1 MTHSRPKV
9 LIIDDTPA
17 NLQTL
22 GRALASDYDLYI
34 ATSGAEGLRL
44 AAEVQ
49 PDIILLD
56 IMMPQMDGYE
66 VFQRLRALPG
76 GENFAVMFLTAD
88 NRDETQVRCL
98 ELGADD
104 FASKPIVL
112 PVLLSR
118 VRNVIARKRGEES
131 LRLAASVFTHARE
144 GIVITDREARIVDVN
159 RAFTYISGYSRE
171 EVVNKNPRIL
181 SSGRQDKDFYVA
193 MWEALK
199 GKGHWYGEIWNRNK
213 DGTVYTAMLTIS
225 AVRNGR
231 GETLNYLGLFAD
243 ITALKQQQ
251 AQLEHLAHYDALT
264 GLANR
269 LLLAVRL
276 RQAMNQSVRRNQ
288 RLAVA
293 YLDLDGFK
301 SVNDIH
307 GHAVG
312 DQLLITLASRMKQAL
327 RDGDTLS
334 RIGGDEFV
342 AVLGDLTDAEASVPI
357 LTRLLSA
364 TAQAVIIGNTEL
376 HVSASLGVTFYP
388 QAEDVEADQLVR
400 QADQAMYQAKQS
412 GKNRY
417 HVFDA
422 EHDRDVRGRLEGL
435 EQIRRALANN
445 EFVLQFQP
453 KVDMRSGKILGAE
466 ALIRWQHPD
475 RGLLSPAAFLPV
487 VQDHP
492 FAIELGE
499 WVIDNALSQIE
510 AWHSDGLTMPV
521 SVNVGA
527 LQLQHPHFVSRLGE
541 LLEQHPNV
549 NRGELELEIL
559 ETSALE
565 SFQGVSR
572 VMAACHE
579 LGVGFALDDFG
590 TGYSSLAYLKQLP
603 AGLIKIDQGFV
614 RDMLED
620 PDDLAILEGVMGLA
634 TAFRR
639 NVIAEGVE
647 TIAHGQML
655 LRMGCTLGQGYAIA
669 RPMPAQDFAQWATS
683 WAAPPTWRN
692 SKSLNRD
699 YLPTLYAVVEHR
711 AWMAA
716 MAGLLKEPVDSN
728 AARVHEQPCR
738 FGDWLDA
745 GGRALLF
752 GTETEHPVD
761 RLHREVHRLGS
772 ELVTLKRDGQLDA
785 VQARLPELQRLNDQ
799 LLELLNGL

>member
-76 GENFAVMFLTAD
+76 GENLAVMFLTAD

-213 DGTVYTAMLTIS
+213 DGTVYAAMLTIS

-269 LLLAVRL
+269 LLLADRL

-364 TAQAVIIGNTEL
+364 TAQSVTIGSAEL

-388 QAEDVEADQLVR
+388 QVEDVDADQLVR

-445 EFVLQFQP
+445 EFVLYFQP
-453 KVDMRSGKILGAE
+453 KVDMRSGRILGAE
-466 ALIRWQHPD
+466 ALIRWQHPE

-499 WVIDNALSQIE
+499 WVINCALSQIE
-510 AWHSDGLTMPV
+510 AWHLDGLTVQV

-541 LLEQHPNV
+541 FLEQHPSV

-572 VMAACHE
+572 VMAACKAM
-579 LGVGFALDDFG
+579 GIGFALDDFG

-603 AGLIKIDQGFV
+603 ATLLKIDQGFV
-614 RDMLED
+614 RDMLDD

-647 TIAHGQML
+647 TIAHGEML

-669 RPMPAQDFAQWATS
+669 RPMPAQDFAHWASS
-683 WAAPPTWRN
+683 WVAPESWRTT
-692 SKSLNRD
+692 KSLSRD
-699 YLPTLYAVVEHR
+699 YLPALYAVVEHR
-711 AWMAA
+711 GWMSA
-716 MAGLLKEPVDSN
+716 MSDLLSGANQVTKVRTSD
-728 AARVHEQPCR
+728 QTCR
-738 FGDWLDA
+738 FGEWLEN

-752 GTETEHPVD
+752 GRESDHPVD
-761 RLHREVHRLGS
+761 RLHQEVHRLGTDLIS
-772 ELVTLKRDGQLDA
+772 LKRDGQFDE
-785 VQARLPELQRLNDQ
+785 VKARLPELQRLNEQ
-799 LLELLNGL
+799 LLELLNNL